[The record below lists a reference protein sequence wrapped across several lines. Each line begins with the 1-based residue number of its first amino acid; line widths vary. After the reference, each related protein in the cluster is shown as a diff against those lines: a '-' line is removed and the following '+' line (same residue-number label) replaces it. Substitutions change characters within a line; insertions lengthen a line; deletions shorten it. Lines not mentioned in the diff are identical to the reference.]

1 MNSYNSIN
9 EIQNDKI
16 NSALIKIEALQKE
29 YEVTLQQYQEAGK
42 NYITALQN
50 APSNPCKDYTKDS
63 TSISQE
69 CYDKIWKDQGCL
81 TQAPSADSDWSK
93 SQTLDGLVNDSYL
106 WATLTDEDHRKGC
119 YGDSTSYTTNTEP
132 VYPDD
137 SPDANS
143 KFVALKGRTWWGSS
157 GLSQASVSTQEE
169 CESMCANESKCSGAT
184 FNPVK
189 RYCWIRTGESK
200 ITPGLTDDYAL
211 ITQQKAALSVM
222 IYLNEKLLD
231 LNQQITNEIKNINP
245 EVEEQYNENNEKQQQ
260 LSSSYSQLLEQ
271 KIEMDKQLKEYSS
284 INQEEENQG
293 LFVTQQNISY
303 RFWILITCLVLLI
316 TITKFFGGDNPSI
329 SMTVWLIIIIVLI
342 ILTFTLSS
350 RSGFMMWFIL
360 IIAIVLFKIKSSPTV

>member
-9 EIQNDKI
+9 EMQNDKI

-81 TQAPSADSDWSK
+81 TQPPSADNDWAK
-93 SQTLDGLVNDSYL
+93 AQTFDGLVNDSYL

-137 SPDANS
+137 SPGANT

-157 GLSQASVSTQEE
+157 GLSEASVSTQEE
-169 CESMCANESKCSGAT
+169 CETMCANESKCSGAT

-222 IYLNEKLLD
+222 RYLNEKLLD

-245 EVEEQYNENNEKQQQ
+245 EVKEQYNENNEKQQQ
-260 LSSSYSQLLEQ
+260 LSSSYGQLLEQ
-271 KIEMDKQLKEYSS
+271 KIEMDKQLKEYYS
-284 INQEEENQG
+284 INQEEENQE
-293 LFVTQQNISY
+293 LFVSQQNISY

-316 TITKFFGGDNPSI
+316 TITKFFGADNPSL

-342 ILTFTLSS
+342 ILTFTLST

-360 IIAIVLFKIKSSPTV
+360 IIAIVLFKSKNSSSS